1 MVYVGND
8 VTILQNLII
17 RGKDVD
23 EIAAGWKLRL
33 REKVLVFMC
42 DIKHFF

>member
-23 EIAAGWKLRL
+23 EIAAG
-33 REKVLVFMC
+33 
-42 DIKHFF
+42 